1 MKKHIRSL
9 AEVRLCL
16 EQAVAGPPPPGT
28 DAADLFDLY
37 EEIAI
42 QVLESEFNNY
52 TAGTLQEYLET
63 YLYLKRLELGLIPFP
78 DPLEE

>member
-1 MKKHIRSL
+1 MKTHIRSL
-9 AEVRLCL
+9 AEVRLRL
-16 EQAVAGPPPPGT
+16 EQAVAGPPAPGT
-28 DAADLFDLY
+28 NAADLFDRY

-42 QVLESEFNNY
+42 QTLDSEFNNY
-52 TAGTLQEYLET
+52 TPGALQEYLET